1 MDDSTKR
8 ALLAVGVGTV
18 GALALYGYWR
28 SRGTT
33 EEEALPPPPDASI
46 FQRRVAKVA
55 KLYVYPVKSCHRIEL
70 PVTQCGVR
78 GLKYD
83 RYLWKKY

>member
-28 SRGTT
+28 SRGATG
-33 EEEALPPPPDASI
+33 EEPPDASI

-83 RYLWKKY
+83 R